1 MLIFIRGKRC
11 HMPFKLL
18 TINKTDDTAIH
29 HVTLVCFILRLKCAA
44 SVSSLW
50 FYQSIHSSQPE
61 CVCDEREACR
71 WKDYWR
77 FLSGEESQ
85 CSRGSKGME
94 SGKDGRSNDKCR
106 LFWWFIC
113 GSIDGFNEF
122 MNMVCSLWRIFSVSS
137 APLPSERGIFKKDW
151 HGCFSDVCP
160 VYKTAWRTSIMK
172 AKWNLRMTKWLKAY

>member
-1 MLIFIRGKRC
+1 MFYSIGNLGLTWDWWRMFHYQHTISTVWSLMLIFIRGKRC

-29 HVTLVCFILRLKCAA
+29 HVTLVCFILRLKCVA

-61 CVCDEREACR
+61 CVCDERKACR

-85 CSRGSKGME
+85 RLRGHKGME
-94 SGKDGRSNDKCR
+94 SGKDGRSNDKRR

-113 GSIDGFNEF
+113 GSIDGFN
-122 MNMVCSLWRIFSVSS
+122 
-137 APLPSERGIFKKDW
+137 
-151 HGCFSDVCP
+151 
-160 VYKTAWRTSIMK
+160 
-172 AKWNLRMTKWLKAY
+172 